1 MREFVPEFSAD
12 HDACGVGF
20 VAQLGASP
28 SRGVIDRSLTALARL
43 AHRGGVDADGLSGDG
58 AGLLLPISQ
67 GFFRSVAQA
76 IRLDVPQNFGLGM
89 AFIDPARESEACAAV
104 ERCSNETGICCL
116 GWRSVPTEPSILGPR
131 AASTLPLIRQCFFSA
146 AGSESDLERALFFLR
161 KRIEAEASG
170 SIYFSSLSSRTIVYK
185 GLLAPLQLREFYP
198 DLDHPDFKA
207 AFAVFHQRYSTNT
220 RPTWTLAQPFR
231 FVAHNGEINTIG
243 ANRRWIRARTEKL
256 RAEFGADEWFH
267 PLEEGVSDSASFD
280 NALEILLRRGYNAAA
295 AMLRLVPP
303 ATKWNERPDR
313 ADRVVRNFLQREARE
328 QEPWDGPAALVF
340 SDGRFVGAKLD
351 RNGLRPLRYT
361 LTENG
366 LLVLGSEAGL
376 ADFAGEPIAERRRLG
391 PGELLLVDSATGQI
405 YRDKGIARLLE
416 STVESGRS
424 ANPSR
429 IKPAKALGASK
440 IKDAKRIASALGWTE
455 DQFKLLFQPLG
466 LEGKEAIW
474 SMGDDAP
481 PAFVSAARRPLWD
494 YCKQRFAQ
502 VTNPAI
508 DPLREAHVM
517 SLDVYIGANV
527 TLDSPLID
535 ARQLRQLASRLGQSC
550 TIDFTF
556 DVSGGTDAA
565 VAAIDRVRA
574 EARAAASSKSGFVL
588 LTDRAV
594 YSERAALPALLAC
607 AAVWNELVK
616 RGASD
621 VPLIVESGQ
630 VIETHHV
637 ALLIAAGATAALP
650 YLALQFS
657 EILKPGGAKKYR
669 AAVEAGLRKVLAR
682 MGISTI
688 ASYRNS
694 HLFEV
699 VGLDEKLHSEF
710 FENASAALGG
720 KALREILQDALTRH
734 AEAFDPS
741 ARELNDAGL
750 YRFRQTG
757 ERHSN
762 SPELVRRMHR
772 YIKSPTPEAYASFK
786 QLADARE
793 PVAIRD
799 LIEIVPGKA
808 SAIALGAVQPESEI
822 LSRFSTQAMSLG
834 ALGPEAHRTLAIAMN
849 RLGAKS
855 NTGEGG
861 EDPDVYRLEPDANNR
876 IKQVASAR
884 FGVTA
889 EYLVR
894 ADELEI
900 KMAQGSKPGEGGQLP
915 AAKVNAYIARL
926 RHAVPGM
933 SLISPPPHHDIYSIE
948 DLAQLIYD
956 LRAIN
961 PGARI
966 GVKLVSG
973 AGVGIIAAG
982 VAKAG
987 ADVITISGFDGGTG
1001 ASPLTSIKNTGL
1013 PWEVGLREAHRA
1025 LIQTGFRAR
1034 VRLRVDGGF
1043 KFGRDVILGA
1053 LLGANEF
1060 GFGTSA
1066 LLAIGCVMAR
1076 QCHLNTCP
1084 AGIATQDET
1093 MRTRFNGTPE
1103 MVIAYFRGV
1112 AAEVRERLATLG
1124 ARSLDEIVGAT
1135 QFLAPRTDS
1144 AASAVSTL
1152 LAPAPEPPA
1161 RISESGRDAV
1171 GVHGELIRRFSG
1183 LLSGKSQ
1190 PDSSPSAPSR
1200 APRRII
1206 FPIANSDRTVGA
1218 HLSGEVLRS
1227 TSFEGLG
1234 DGMIDCEFRGVAGQS
1249 FAAFLISGLCFRLR
1263 GEANDYVGK
1272 SLSGGTIAISAG
1284 AAASRRG
1291 DVLAGNT
1298 VLYGATSGELYIAGR
1313 AGERFA
1319 VRNSGALAVVEGLG
1333 DHGCEYMTAGVV
1345 LILGD
1350 SGVNLCSGMTGGLV
1364 YAPDRSVAKRNYN
1377 PEFVRCPAFE
1387 EQNPPSFATSTEDA
1401 SGMPAWSE
1409 VDDDQED
1416 LWLRRVLREHV
1427 RLTGSPRA
1435 RRLLNSTARLPLVRL
1450 EPVHLPCSIAKTW
1463 EPILNRLEQQ
1473 EMIALAAAEKG
1484 SSLRVRVP
1492 AVPSD
1497 ASAITLHAARATAGA
1512 ESANPRIVSDAGTDS
1527 VIKPR

>member
-1 MREFVPEFSAD
+1 MREFVPDASVD

-20 VAQLGASP
+20 IAQLGAGP
-28 SRGVIDRSLTALARL
+28 SRDVIDRALTALARL

-58 AGLLLPISQ
+58 AGLLLPIPRQ
-67 GFFRSVAQA
+67 FFRAAAQHDG
-76 IRLDVPQNFGLGM
+76 IGLPEIFGVGM
-89 AFIDPARESEACAAV
+89 AFIDSARQRGARTTV
-104 ERCSNETGICCL
+104 ERCAAEVRLHCL
-116 GWRSVPTEPSILGPR
+116 GWRSVPTEPAILGPR
-131 AASTLPLIRQCFFSA
+131 AASTLPAIEQCFFS
-146 AGSESDLERALFFLR
+146 SDYSSDLERPLFLLR
-161 KRIEAEASG
+161 KRIEAEAAG
-170 SIYFSSLSSRTIVYK
+170 IYFSSLSSRTVVYK

-198 DLDHPDFKA
+198 DLDQPDFTA

-220 RPTWTLAQPFR
+220 RPTWALAQPFR

-243 ANRRWIRARTEKL
+243 ANRRWMLAKREEIRKEL
-256 RAEFGADEWFH
+256 GADEGLE

-280 NALEILLRRGYNAAA
+280 NALEILLQRGNNVAE

-303 ATKWNERPDR
+303 AWKWNGRTEQSER
-313 ADRVVRNFLQREARE
+313 VLRNFLQSAARE

-340 SDGRFVGAKLD
+340 SDGHFVGAKLD

-361 LTENG
+361 LTESG
-366 LLVLGSEAGL
+366 LMVLGSEAGL
-376 ADFAGEPIAERRRLG
+376 ADFAGEPIAERSRLG
-391 PGELLLVDSATGQI
+391 PGDMLLVDSGSGTI
-405 YRDKGIARLLE
+405 YRGKGIARLLE
-416 STVESGRS
+416 SNVGSGRS
-424 ANPSR
+424 ARVVRVKPGKGCAATR
-429 IKPAKALGASK
+429 IE
-440 IKDAKRIASALGWTE
+440 DAKRVAAALGWSE

-481 PAFVSAARRPLWD
+481 PSFISAGRRPLWD

-517 SLDVYIGANV
+517 SLDVCARPNLV
-527 TLDSPLID
+527 LESPVID
-535 ARQLRQLASRLGQSC
+535 ALQLRQFERHLGEAC
-550 TIDFTF
+550 RIDFTF
-556 DVSGGTDAA
+556 EAAGGVDSALSA
-565 VAAIDRVRA
+565 LERVCA
-574 EARAAASSKSGFVL
+574 EARQAASSRPALIL
-588 LTDRAV
+588 LSDRGTSAG
-594 YSERAALPALLAC
+594 RAGLPALLAC
-607 AAVWNELVK
+607 AAVWKEMV
-616 RGASD
+616 RAGACD
-621 VPLIVESGQ
+621 ATLIVESGQ
-630 VIETHHV
+630 VIETHHI
-637 ALLIAAGATAALP
+637 ALLIATGAAAVLP

-657 EILKPGGAKKYR
+657 EEMKPGGAAKYR
-669 AAVEAGLRKVLAR
+669 AAVEAGLLKVLAR

-694 HLFEV
+694 HLFEMIGIDE
-699 VGLDEKLHSEF
+699 GLRLRF
-710 FENASAALGG
+710 FENTSAALGG
-720 KALREILQDALTRH
+720 KGLGEILEDALVRHTTAFAPSTR
-734 AEAFDPS
+734 D
-741 ARELNDAGL
+741 LNDAGL

-772 YIKSPTPEAYASFK
+772 YIKSPTAEAYNSFAE
-786 QLADARE
+786 LAEVRE

-799 LIEIVPGKA
+799 LLEIGPGKPIPIA
-808 SAIALGAVQPESEI
+808 SVQPESEI
-822 LSRFSTQAMSLG
+822 LARFSTQAMSLG
-834 ALGPEAHRTLAIAMN
+834 ALGPEAHRTLAIGMN
-849 RLGAKS
+849 RLGARS

-861 EDPDVYRLEPDANNR
+861 EDPDVYRLEPEANNR

-915 AAKVNAYIARL
+915 AAKVNSYIARL

-956 LRAIN
+956 LRSIN
-961 PGARI
+961 RGARI

-987 ADVITISGFDGGTG
+987 ADVITISGSDGGTG

-1013 PWEVGLREAHRA
+1013 PWEIGLRDAHRA
-1025 LIQTGFRAR
+1025 LVQTGFRGR

-1043 KFGRDVILGA
+1043 KFGRDVIIAA
-1053 LLGANEF
+1053 LLGADEF

-1093 MRTRFNGTPE
+1093 MRTRFTGSPE
-1103 MVIAYFRGV
+1103 MVMAYFQGV
-1112 AAEVRERLATLG
+1112 AGEVRERLASLG
-1124 ARSLDEIVGAT
+1124 ARSLDELVGAV
-1135 QFLAPRTDS
+1135 QLLKPRTES
-1144 AASAVSTL
+1144 ARHGLIPL
-1152 LAPAPEPPA
+1152 LEPAPEPPA
-1161 RISESGRDAV
+1161 QISESGRDAV
-1171 GVHGELIRRFSG
+1171 GAHGELIRRFAG
-1183 LLSGKSQ
+1183 LLSGANLDGESASTPKSQ
-1190 PDSSPSAPSR
+1190 LT
-1200 APRRII
+1200 RRVV
-1206 FPIANSDRTVGA
+1206 FPITNSDRAIGA
-1218 HLSGEVLRS
+1218 HLSGEILRT

-1234 DGMIDCEFRGVAGQS
+1234 DEIIDCEFRGVAGQS
-1249 FAAFLISGLCFRLR
+1249 FGAFLIPSLRFRLR

-1298 VLYGATSGELYIAGR
+1298 VLYGATAGELYIAGS

-1319 VRNSGALAVVEGLG
+1319 VRNSGALAVVEGVG

-1345 LILGD
+1345 IILGGT
-1350 SGVNLCSGMTGGLV
+1350 GVNLCSGMTGGLV
-1364 YAPDRSVAKRNYN
+1364 YVLRRSVLEENYN
-1377 PEFVRCPAFE
+1377 REFVRCAAFE
-1387 EQNPPSFATSTEDA
+1387 DHAVLSFAESSDDA
-1401 SGMPAWSE
+1401 TRMSSAWIG
-1409 VDDDQED
+1409 VDDDQEES
-1416 LWLRRVLREHV
+1416 WLRHALREHA

-1435 RRLLNSTARLPLVRL
+1435 RRMLNSDARLPLVRL
-1450 EPVHLPCSIAKTW
+1450 EPVHLPCSIAQTW

-1473 EMIALAAAEKG
+1473 EMIALGLPAGGSRRRPHVEGVSAAQAPLG
-1484 SSLRVRVP
+1484 RVTNASS
-1492 AVPSD
+1492 
-1497 ASAITLHAARATAGA
+1497 
-1512 ESANPRIVSDAGTDS
+1512 EIVSAAGTDS
-1527 VIKPR
+1527 VAKPC